1 MKRRLELR
9 DLRSLE
15 RRSMYS
21 IFHPLDPNERLPREL
36 LLEGMR
42 WYERLDWHRMRTV
55 VGVLYLP
62 ALLLLILAL
71 GSLDVSMPLAFAIAG
86 AALVGVLAFLL
97 LGRTR

>member
-1 MKRRLELR
+1 
-9 DLRSLE
+9 
-15 RRSMYS
+15 MYT

-42 WYERLDWHRMRTV
+42 WHERLDWHRMRTLV
-55 VGVLYLP
+55 CVLYLP

-71 GSLDVSMPLAFAIAG
+71 GSLDVSGPLAFAILG
-86 AALVGVLAFLL
+86 AAHVGIVALLL